1 MCVSLLL
8 SIILVFRLLSMRSK
22 GRTNAR
28 MNERTDG
35 QLFPILYTHRFARGQ
50 YNNNQAV
57 AFMII
62 FLLFIEYLYL
72 KTEECQDATLP
83 KQ

>member
-1 MCVSLLL
+1 MRVSKAMSPEYVLFSSRYIYQFVCLSLYMCVSLLL

-35 QLFPILYTHRFARGQ
+35 QLFPILYTHRFARG
-50 YNNNQAV
+50 
-57 AFMII
+57 
-62 FLLFIEYLYL
+62 
-72 KTEECQDATLP
+72 
-83 KQ
+83 